1 VLGSVVTELRLR
13 EHANARYKL
22 CYGGLD
28 EAVLRVLGFGDV
40 EIDYI
45 LDFLYPALANE
56 IE

>member
-1 VLGSVVTELRLR
+1 LR